1 MQAPQGAFLL
11 QNINVP
17 LTVSRISFILRY
29 GGKNMIAIFLN
40 PRTEEEIAVDLDLP
54 AIYSYQEYLNCLIA
68 KAGKKVAYNFKLIEI
83 F

>member
-1 MQAPQGAFLL
+1 
-11 QNINVP
+11 
-17 LTVSRISFILRY
+17 
-29 GGKNMIAIFLN
+29 MIAIFLN